1 MATTG
6 IHSPGRAKIEQDTLR
21 TDRWWIQ
28 PLGVFLALSAFVAY
42 SAWRVFSGKYYY
54 HAPYISL
61 FYSPC
66 LTTQCVEGAE
76 PGGPIS
82 WWMLSPSLLIA
93 WIPLTFRFTCYYYR
107 KAYFRSFWLS
117 PPACAVAEPHSA
129 YSGERKLPLILNNL
143 HRYAL
148 YLALI
153 LNVVLTIDAV
163 LAFKTPGGKW
173 GYLGLGTLILT
184 ANAVA
189 LWLYTLSCH
198 SCRNITAGRITH
210 FSKHPLRYKA
220 WTFVSKINEHHMLYA
235 WISLC
240 TVVLADF
247 YVYLLASGRI
257 SDLVFF
263 SA

>member
-6 IHSPGRAKIEQDTLR
+6 IHSPGRAKIDADTLR
-21 TDRWWIQ
+21 TDRWWLQ
-28 PLGVFLALSAFVAY
+28 PLGVFLALTAFVVY

-54 HAPYISL
+54 SAPYISL

-93 WIPLTFRFTCYYYR
+93 WIPLTFRFSCYYYR

-117 PPACAVAEPHSA
+117 PPACAVAEPHTT

-153 LNVVLTIDAV
+153 LNVILTIDAV
-163 LAFKTPGGKW
+163 MAFRTPDGKW

-184 ANAVA
+184 FNAVA
-189 LWLYTLSCH
+189 LWFYTLSCH

-210 FSKHPLRYKA
+210 FSKHPVRYKLWTQVSKLNTRHQQLA
-220 WTFVSKINEHHMLYA
+220 WT
-235 WISLC
+235 
-240 TVVLADF
+240 TLATLAITDF
-247 YVYLLASGRI
+247 YVMSVAAGWINDIRFYN
-257 SDLVFF
+257 
-263 SA
+263 